1 MMEKDREDWTGQSLK
16 NGETELIITKVWG
29 EVKKR
34 CSKEEI
40 DWYAVRK

>member
-1 MMEKDREDWTGQSLK
+1 MEKKMENDTEDLSGRSLK

-29 EVKKR
+29 EIKKR

-40 DWYAVRK
+40 D